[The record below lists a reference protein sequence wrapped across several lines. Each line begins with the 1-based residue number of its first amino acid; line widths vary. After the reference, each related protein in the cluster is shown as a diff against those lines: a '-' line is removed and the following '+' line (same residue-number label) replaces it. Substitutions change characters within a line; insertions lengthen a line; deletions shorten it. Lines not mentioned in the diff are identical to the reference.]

1 MTEYKIVI
9 EETAEN
15 DLVGILSY
23 ISDTLH
29 EPTIAIKIYGSIKK
43 EILTLNKLP
52 FRFATLNEEPY
63 RSMGVRRIP
72 VENYTAFYAFFYRK
86 DIFLAGK
93 SRSKFFGRKNKN
105 KKKCRCHFY
114 NDFTSWWNRYFD
126 LYSW

>member
-29 EPTIAIKIYGSIKK
+29 EPGIAMKIYGAIKK
-43 EILTLNKLP
+43 EVLTLNKMPL
-52 FRFATLNEEPY
+52 RYAVVSEEPY

-72 VENYTAFYAFFYRK
+72 VENYTAFYIVDEK
-86 DIFLAGK
+86 EKTVHIFRIL
-93 SRSKFFGRKNKN
+93 
-105 KKKCRCHFY
+105 Y
-114 NDFTSWWNRYFD
+114 NRREWQY
-126 LYSW
+126 LL

>member
-29 EPTIAIKIYGSIKK
+29 EPNTAMKIYGSIKK
-43 EILTLNKLP
+43 EIITLNKMPL
-52 FRFATLNEEPY
+52 RYALVNEEPY

-72 VENYTAFYAFFYRK
+72 VENYTAFYVVGEEGK
-86 DIFLAGK
+86 TVHIFRIL
-93 SRSKFFGRKNKN
+93 
-105 KKKCRCHFY
+105 Y
-114 NDFTSWWNRYFD
+114 NRREWQY
-126 LYSW
+126 LL

>member
-29 EPTIAIKIYGSIKK
+29 EPNIAFKIYGSIKK
-43 EILTLNKLP
+43 EILTLNKMP
-52 FRFATLNEEPY
+52 FSYVVVNEEPY

-72 VENYTAFYAFFYRK
+72 VENYTAFYVV
-86 DIFLAGK
+86 DEEGQTVHIF
-93 SRSKFFGRKNKN
+93 RI
-105 KKKCRCHFY
+105 
-114 NDFTSWWNRYFD
+114 
-126 LYSW
+126 LYSRREWQYLL